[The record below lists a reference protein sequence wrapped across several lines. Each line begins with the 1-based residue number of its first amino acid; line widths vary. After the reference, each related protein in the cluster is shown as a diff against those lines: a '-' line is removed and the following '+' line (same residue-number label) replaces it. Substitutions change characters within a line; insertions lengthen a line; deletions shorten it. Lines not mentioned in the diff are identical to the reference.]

1 MRATKPTGDFRA
13 RLVLI
18 YSILAA
24 LNGGAWGWA
33 GLSFHGQPL
42 MLGIAALI
50 YGLGLRHAVD
60 ADHIA
65 AIDNVTRKLVQSG
78 THAVSVGFYF
88 AVGHSMVITIVA
100 AAIAGA
106 ATTLDRIQSFQQL
119 GGLVSTCVSA
129 LFLVAIAAINLVILI
144 GTYRTFRALRSG
156 QLVAATFDGA
166 GPAGGLL
173 TKILRPAFRL
183 VTKSWHMLLLG
194 FMFGLS
200 FDTATEVAMFAA
212 SATEASKGVSF
223 LAIMSFPA
231 LFAAAMS
238 LVDTTDG
245 VMMLGAY
252 RWALV
257 NPIRKLYYN
266 MSITLLSV
274 FVALLIAGVEALNVI
289 GDGLNV
295 SNRFWRMVGAASEHF
310 NQLGFLI
317 IGLFL
322 LAWLVSF
329 LLSKGIRPVRGS
341 GRAFSVRLL

>member
-1 MRATKPTGDFRA
+1 MPDLSSRLSFRA

-18 YSILAA
+18 YAVLMAANALAWAWA
-24 LNGGAWGWA
+24 L
-33 GLSFHGQPL
+33 LCFHGQPV

-88 AVGHSMVITIVA
+88 ALGHSLVVTIVA

-106 ATTLDRIQSFQQL
+106 ATSLDRIQSFKQVGSL
-119 GGLVSTCVSA
+119 LSTCFSA
-129 LFLVAIAAINLVILI
+129 LFLVAIAAINLGIL
-144 GTYRTFRALRSG
+144 YRTVRTYRALRSG
-156 QLVAATFDGA
+156 RIDDA
-166 GPAGGLL
+166 GTTTVSSSGLL
-173 TKILRPAFRL
+173 ATLVRPAFAL

-200 FDTATEVAMFAA
+200 FDTATEIAMFSA
-212 SATEASKGVSF
+212 SATQAEKGISF
-223 LAIMSFPA
+223 WAILSFPA

-252 RWALV
+252 CWALV
-257 NPIRKLYYN
+257 NPTRKLYYN
-266 MSITLLSV
+266 MSITVVSV
-274 FVALLIAGVEALNVI
+274 LVALLIAGVEALNAI
-289 GDGLNV
+289 GDGVYLPAE
-295 SNRFWRMVGAASEHF
+295 FWHAVGAVSEHF
-310 NQLGFLI
+310 NQLGFAI
-317 IGLFL
+317 VAMFF
-322 LAWLVSF
+322 LAWLISYF
-329 LLSKGIRPVRGS
+329 LSRMERGTEAPSDALSGG
-341 GRAFSVRLL
+341 